1 MLKPILVVAAVVV
14 LGVLVALFCI
24 NQQYAEIRLITPC
37 TNRVMQLKLTFPKA
51 RNYHFVLRKESNKD
65 ATQNADVSGKI
76 TLTGSDG
83 ATHVCAFSGATLK
96 QCNWLDN
103 GTNRVEAYV
112 MYLTRPTGTNEV
124 WLKDFVQ
131 PGNEYRVGVEFAD
144 LPSTNCSIWLHWVT
158 SVYTRLR

>member
-1 MLKPILVVAAVVV
+1 MLKTILVVAAVVV

-24 NQQYAEIRLITPC
+24 NQQYTETRLIAPC
-37 TNRVMQLKLTFPKA
+37 TNSVMHLELAFPKA
-51 RNYHFVLRKESNKD
+51 RNYHFVLRKESSGSP
-65 ATQNADVSGKI
+65 TENADVSGKI

-103 GTNRVEAYV
+103 GTNHVEAYV
-112 MYLTRPTGTNEV
+112 MYLTQPPGTNEV

-131 PGNEYRVGVEFAD
+131 PGNEYRVGFEFAD
-144 LPSTNCSIWLHWVT
+144 SPSTNCSVWLHWVT
-158 SVYTRLR
+158 SVYTRWR